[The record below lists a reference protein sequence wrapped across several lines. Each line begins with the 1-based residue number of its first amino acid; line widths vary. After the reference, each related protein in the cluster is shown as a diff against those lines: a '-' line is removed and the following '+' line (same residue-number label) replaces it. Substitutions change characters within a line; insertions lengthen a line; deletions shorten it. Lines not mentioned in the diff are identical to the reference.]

1 MKSLEQSANL
11 ISNWFKNNQIKEC
24 RVVISTDKMV
34 QVNIGI
40 THINNSKCEELLY
53 RYYQDSLQ
61 TKF

>member
-40 THINNSKCEELLY
+40 THINNSKCEKLLY

>member
-11 ISNWFKNNQIKEC
+11 ISNWFKSNQIKEC

-40 THINNSKCEELLY
+40 THINNSKCEKLLY

>member
-40 THINNSKCEELLY
+40 THINNSKCEKLLY
-53 RYYQDSLQ
+53 RYYQDSLP

>member
-1 MKSLEQSANL
+1 MKSLEQSANP

-40 THINNSKCEELLY
+40 THINNSKCEKLLY